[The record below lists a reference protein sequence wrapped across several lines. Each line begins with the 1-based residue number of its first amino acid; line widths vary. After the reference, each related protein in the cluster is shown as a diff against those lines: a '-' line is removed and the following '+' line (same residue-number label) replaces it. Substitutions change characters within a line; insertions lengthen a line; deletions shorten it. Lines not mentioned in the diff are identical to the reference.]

1 MPGAYLGT
9 HFGADLD
16 RLGFKATR
24 KVPTAQLDALEAA
37 LREISEGESDAL
49 LDPAARAYVRAMWER
64 ASGSPLRAPDFEEVV
79 QNLTWLVDPAHPE
92 TLADAFDTDG
102 DVPPAGLL
110 CLGEWKSGE
119 IWVLDVAVKHGYVF
133 LIDEKRRIVP
143 MFRGISE
150 FAQWAVANELW
161 KRRMAKDGEVPDRL
175 GKLHFF
181 KTMGTLRDNGLLPQ
195 NFRPKRF
202 KPLHDMPTALARLHG

>member
-1 MPGAYLGT
+1 MPDAYLGSQ
-9 HFGADLD
+9 FGADLD
-16 RLGFKATR
+16 RLGFEPTR

-37 LREISEGESDAL
+37 MKELAEGVADPL
-49 LDPAARAYVRAMWER
+49 LDGHARAYVRAMWER

-79 QNLTWLVDPAHPE
+79 QGMTWLVDPAQPE
-92 TLADAFDTDG
+92 SIESAFDTAG

-110 CLGEWKSGE
+110 CLGEWRSGE

-133 LIDEKRRIVP
+133 LVDEKRKLVP
-143 MFRGISE
+143 IFRGISE

-161 KRRMAKDGEVPDRL
+161 KRRTAKDGEVPERL
-175 GKLHFF
+175 ERLHFF
-181 KTMGTLRDNGLLPQ
+181 KTMSVLRDNGLLPQ

-202 KPLHDMPTALARLHG
+202 KPLYELPVALAKAYG